1 MPALVGLTRQTVSC
15 APSQFPRSGIS
26 QQWHFPAVPFPIP
39 CCPHPERQTRVSNP
53 KLVNEHTSAFFSAA
67 ITFLLA
73 TSAWNLA
80 NIWLLDVTVQ
90 ERYTIGMGIM
100 CSMFATVVVSKVVR
114 DKEEARSL
122 VNDIRQARYEEVLVN
137 SPAPGLGHV

>member
-1 MPALVGLTRQTVSC
+1 M
-15 APSQFPRSGIS
+15 
-26 QQWHFPAVPFPIP
+26 
-39 CCPHPERQTRVSNP
+39 SNP
-53 KLVNEHTSAFFSAA
+53 KLVNEHTSAFFGAA
-67 ITFLLA
+67 IAFLLVTA
-73 TSAWNLA
+73 VWNLA

-90 ERYTIGMGIM
+90 ERYTIGMGIL

-137 SPAPGLGHV
+137 SPAPGLGHI